1 MSLQNTPQ
9 ANRLHI
15 AFFGR
20 RNAGK
25 SSLMNRF
32 ANQNVAIVSDIP
44 GTTTDP
50 VTKSMELHPLG
61 PVALIDTAGFDDT
74 GVLGE
79 ARLEQTRN
87 ALKHTDVAVVV
98 LRQGSDLSFETQWLE
113 SAKEQGTVTVA
124 AVNACDL
131 FENNEEY
138 AKDLSE
144 KLNIPVCSVSALTGE
159 GLGELQ
165 RLIIENAPTD
175 FELPEI
181 ATHLVEKGAHVLL
194 VAPQDIQAPKGRLI
208 LPQQQVIRDLLD
220 GDCLVTVITAKMLSE
235 GLEMSK
241 QLWDLVI
248 CDSQVVKQVYDKIQ
262 GKVPLTT
269 FSVLMARY
277 KGDIETFIE
286 GATAIDNLKS
296 GDRVLIAEACTHN
309 PLDGDIARI
318 LLPKLLSKAV
328 PGVITEIATGKNF
341 LNESQN
347 YSLVIHCGACMF
359 NRRYMLS
366 RINLC
371 KQKNLPMTNYG
382 VAISKLTG
390 ILDKL
395 VY

>member
-61 PVALIDTAGFDDT
+61 PVALIDTAGFDDE
-74 GVLGE
+74 GLLGE
-79 ARLEQTRN
+79 ARIAQTRN
-87 ALKHTDVAVVV
+87 ALKKTDVAVMV
-98 LRQGSDLSFETQWLE
+98 LRQGCDLSFETEWLE
-113 SAKEQGTVTVA
+113 SAKKQGTVAIA

-131 FENNEEY
+131 HTNYEEY
-138 AKDLSE
+138 AKCLS
-144 KLNIPVCSVSALTGE
+144 KQLDIPVCNVSALTGQ

-220 GDCLVTVITAKMLSE
+220 GDCSVTVVTAKMLDE
-235 GLEMSK
+235 GLQK
-241 QLWDLVI
+241 QPDLVI

-277 KGDIETFIE
+277 KGDIQTFIQ
-286 GATAIDNLKS
+286 GAAAIDNLKA

-309 PLDGDIARI
+309 ALDGDIARI
-318 LLPKLLSKAV
+318 LLPKLLNQAV
-328 PGVITEIATGKNF
+328 PGIITEIASGKNF
-341 LNESQN
+341 LNHTQD
-347 YSLVIHCGACMF
+347 YALVIHCGACMF

-366 RINLC
+366 RINQC
-371 KQKNLPMTNYG
+371 KQKSLPMTNYG